1 MKQAIRLIKSF
12 IVALLLISFS
22 GCDKMSDNGALDGM
36 WQIMSVA
43 YNSNYSGTNST
54 KAEVFDFINE
64 TDAKKY
70 KAYLSFQ
77 LDLAKLHWLD
87 TYIEGPNNI
96 VLCRFTRGKS
106 ELRFHQFYWDCV
118 DHNIKLTDEEATRL
132 SPFGF
137 HQTDETF
144 KVIQLTHKSMI
155 LQSKYA
161 RIVLRKF

>member
-1 MKQAIRLIKSF
+1 MKQAIRLIKTF
-12 IVALLLISFS
+12 IVALFLISFS
-22 GCDKMSDNGALDGM
+22 GCDKISDNGALDGM

-43 YNSNYSGTNST
+43 YNSNYS
-54 KAEVFDFINE
+54 E
-64 TDAKKY
+64 TDSTQATAYENVNDTKKY
-70 KAYLSFQ
+70 KVYLSFQ

-106 ELRFHQFYWDCV
+106 ELRFHHFYWDCV
-118 DHNIKLTDEEATRL
+118 DHNIELTDEEATRL

-137 HQTDETF
+137 HKTDETF

-155 LQSKYA
+155 LQSRYA